1 MFVRFLC
8 CMLCP
13 SPSYSFLY
21 YHASYWKVKS
31 IFLGREKRHFAVLF
45 DTVYNVKWPIS
56 HDKSTLS
63 VLYSSKKQLA
73 TTLSVALIS
82 T

>member
-1 MFVRFLC
+1 MFVSFLC

-31 IFLGREKRHFAVLF
+31 IFLGREKRHF
-45 DTVYNVKWPIS
+45 T
-56 HDKSTLS
+56 
-63 VLYSSKKQLA
+63 
-73 TTLSVALIS
+73 
-82 T
+82 

>member
-31 IFLGREKRHFAVLF
+31 IFLGREKRHFAL
-45 DTVYNVKWPIS
+45 
-56 HDKSTLS
+56 
-63 VLYSSKKQLA
+63 QLIKENEERSN
-73 TTLSVALIS
+73 LK
-82 T
+82 

>member
-8 CMLCP
+8 CMLRP
-13 SPSYSFLY
+13 SPSYSFLSQ
-21 YHASYWKVKS
+21 HTSYWKVKP

-45 DTVYNVKWPIS
+45 DTVYSVKWPIS
-56 HDKSTLS
+56 HDESTLS
-63 VLYSSKKQLA
+63 VLYSNTKRLA